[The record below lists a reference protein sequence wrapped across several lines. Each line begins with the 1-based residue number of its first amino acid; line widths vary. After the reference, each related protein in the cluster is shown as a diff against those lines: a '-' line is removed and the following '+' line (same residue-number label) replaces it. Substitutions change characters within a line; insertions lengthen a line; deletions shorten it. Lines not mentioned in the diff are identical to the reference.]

1 MPKAYASHPIVF
13 PTSLRSTA
21 QRPMDVGFGKGQ
33 TSTLNFRHRMT
44 SSSRWVSS
52 AVQRWVSTGT
62 VRWTRPMRPAERL
75 LRPCSSE
82 YVSLVLQCAG
92 KFAQHLPMPTSPA
105 ISRSGR
111 LTLFS
116 ARTGGLLPRLQRRIA
131 SACRWRCSGVQL
143 RAAIGASF
151 LSCAGTFVT
160 I

>member
-1 MPKAYASHPIVF
+1 VF

-92 KFAQHLPMPTSPA
+92 KFAQDLP
-105 ISRSGR
+105 
-111 LTLFS
+111 FS
-116 ARTGGLLPRLQRRIA
+116 ALPSVARRCSLAFIGARAGGLLPRAQA
-131 SACRWRCSGVQL
+131 SNQFGLPLALLGCPVACSQL
-143 RAAIGASF
+143 VHPLS
-151 LSCAGTFVT
+151 SCARH
-160 I
+160 IRHY